1 MNQDLP
7 PDLTYNDADQE
18 LQDILARMQSGEMGI
33 DELTV
38 QLQRAGTLLDFCQA
52 KLQRTEAEVQAVLQ
66 RLGLDESS

>member
-1 MNQDLP
+1 MNHDLP
-7 PDLTYNDADQE
+7 PDLTYNDAVQE

>member
-7 PDLTYNDADQE
+7 PDLTYNDAVQE

-38 QLQRAGTLLDFCQA
+38 QLQRAGALLDFCQA